1 MDTTH
6 SSLFV
11 RLREPAN
18 QEAWARFVRLY
29 TPLLYTWANRAGV
42 QRSEADDLV
51 QEVFAVLVQK
61 MPAFEYDRS
70 KTFRG
75 WLRTVALNKWR
86 ERKRR
91 RALAAGEFA
100 EEPALPDPAEEFWEQ
115 EYREH
120 VLRRALDIMRG
131 DFPEKTWQACWQ
143 TVMEGKSAAAVA
155 AAQGTT
161 VGAVHAAKFR
171 VLTRLRAELS
181 TLMD

>member
-1 MDTTH
+1 MDTTP

-18 QEAWARFVRLY
+18 QEAWTRFVRLY
-29 TPLLYTWANRAGV
+29 TPLLYTWAGKVGV
-42 QRSEADDLV
+42 TGSDADDLV

-61 MPAFEYDRS
+61 MPVFEYDGN

-91 RALAAGEFA
+91 HVLAPGELA
-100 EEPALPDPAEEFWEQ
+100 DDPAIPDPAEAFWDQ

-120 VLRRALDIMRG
+120 MLRRALDIMRV

-143 TVMEGKSAAAVA
+143 IVMEGKNAAEVA

-171 VLTRLRAELS
+171 VLSRLRQELAG
-181 TLMD
+181 LLD

>member
-1 MDTTH
+1 MDSTP
-6 SSLFV
+6 SSLFA

-29 TPLLYTWANRAGV
+29 TPLLYAWANRAGV
-42 QRSEADDLV
+42 HRSETDDLV

-61 MPAFEYDRS
+61 LPAFEYDRA

-91 RALAAGEFA
+91 GTIAAGELA
-100 EEPALPDPAEEFWEQ
+100 DDPAQPDPAEAFWDQ

-120 VLRRALDIMRG
+120 MLRRALDIMRV

-143 TVMEGKSAAAVA
+143 IVMEGKNAAEVA

-171 VLTRLRAELS
+171 VLTRLRQELAG
-181 TLMD
+181 LLD